1 MGAYSEIDLERQD
14 NDNPFEESS
23 IFDCVGAEN
32 ISAFAEETPAVTL
45 SAAPAEAQ
53 PQQDTSQDPAAP
65 IKTDDTPAQPPD
77 DSGQTASPASDTAS
91 EDEKK
96 KAHEAAEAK
105 RKADWEA
112 RQKLKK
118 ADEQAQLDRLAAMSD
133 DEVMAASMKRIST
146 DTEKLTR
153 RSMKECVAEYIQT
166 MCIEDPAFA
175 RKAMHPRKSM
185 IRCFQYINRKKEL
198 LNIRT
203 LRATPKMLRLAAE
216 DYEREWTTTRWGY
229 QYTRTGYQYRLF
241 MRCAIQGAI
250 LKVSIF
256 LPKLLRLGARTPVY
270 DVYIDRDARQF
281 LTYSYEK
288 KKWLTGKLDRLE
300 WTQNCWNHTEQWI
313 SPADAKLVGQYFGI
327 EIGDYW
333 DILKFQQGVRDEQL
347 ERRHKKETEPWDAD
361 LAQVP
366 ALPKDWE
373 CWAAKVGIQENYI
386 FYQYKRGG
394 AKPGNYVAPVS
405 CRLYGVSNWKS
416 VRVLVVLPGHCPFAH
431 RDGGLE
437 QFIDII
443 VHLFSSLNS
452 GGRLIVQPST
462 ACRKSLPR
470 GRLFHITLNEQN

>member
-185 IRCFQYINRKKEL
+185 IRCFQYINRKAWDYIQDELKANDIQPGPGQQMYGSDIPDDLCYQWAVDYFNDSDAKEDHEEEEKFV
-198 LNIRT
+198 
-203 LRATPKMLRLAAE
+203 PKPYMGG
-216 DYEREWTTTRWGY
+216 TTTKSKGSK
-229 QYTRTGYQYRLF
+229 QV
-241 MRCAIQGAI
+241 
-250 LKVSIF
+250 KS
-256 LPKLLRLGARTPVY
+256 
-270 DVYIDRDARQF
+270 
-281 LTYSYEK
+281 
-288 KKWLTGKLDRLE
+288 
-300 WTQNCWNHTEQWI
+300 
-313 SPADAKLVGQYFGI
+313 
-327 EIGDYW
+327 
-333 DILKFQQGVRDEQL
+333 
-347 ERRHKKETEPWDAD
+347 KKEDRKTAIPKKPAESTGQ
-361 LAQVP
+361 LALGDFVMP
-366 ALPKDWE
+366 EEKA
-373 CWAAKVGIQENYI
+373 G
-386 FYQYKRGG
+386 
-394 AKPGNYVAPVS
+394 
-405 CRLYGVSNWKS
+405 
-416 VRVLVVLPGHCPFAH
+416 
-431 RDGGLE
+431 
-437 QFIDII
+437 
-443 VHLFSSLNS
+443 
-452 GGRLIVQPST
+452 
-462 ACRKSLPR
+462 
-470 GRLFHITLNEQN
+470 